1 MCPRNKLYYFLD
13 IYCFAFRRNSACS
26 RLTTTDQ
33 VFRRIYTEPLL
44 ILMPLPDFSM
54 PYNVICLTCTIIAI
68 VFGSIYNATTR
79 TFQVEDLS
87 EKKTLL
93 QKFTNFLSKL
103 KNKEKQS

>member
-1 MCPRNKLYYFLD
+1 
-13 IYCFAFRRNSACS
+13 
-26 RLTTTDQ
+26 
-33 VFRRIYTEPLL
+33 
-44 ILMPLPDFSM
+44 MPLPDFSM

-93 QKFTNFLSKL
+93 QKFTNFILKL
-103 KNKEKQS
+103 KKTDKQSWEYYCNIWYQRTWKDTEKV